1 MTTAALEAPGILCS
15 HEWEHL
21 RINELFFGLMLDV
34 RWAYDWLIGT
44 LGKATMKGACYFWG
58 LKG

>member
-1 MTTAALEAPGILCS
+1 
-15 HEWEHL
+15 
-21 RINELFFGLMLDV
+21 MLDV